1 VRRHGKWIPCEA
13 LRPYVASFD
22 LRDDRLGTSRIFN
35 PLPARSDCF
44 LQFHFKQPYL
54 VVNSS
59 TGETHSSPSCIVV
72 GPHTRRAEDLVWTG
86 DLKAFT
92 IRFSPVGF
100 QSLFGIPAEVI
111 RNLATSAELVLGPKI
126 LSLRSRLAEAHD
138 DQMHTIAEDFL
149 LTLLACQSARGGA
162 AAVLRLTAAIRS
174 SEKRSTLDQVALQH
188 NLSLRQIE
196 RLFKE
201 FVGVSPKVYEGLHR
215 AKRAMAL
222 RRAHPEFEWSS
233 IAPASG
239 YFDQAHM
246 IREFRNQNGSTP
258 ARFALAGQEAEQ
270 FRSRSFR
277 SSSASGMSALYN
289 SSAAHLDTVR

>member
-1 VRRHGKWIPCEA
+1 MRRHGRWIPCEA
-13 LRPYVASFD
+13 LRLYVTSFD
-22 LRDDRLGTSRIFN
+22 LRDDRLGASRIFS

-72 GPHTRRAEDLVWTG
+72 GPHTRRSEDLVWTG
-86 DLKAFT
+86 DLKVFT

-100 QSLFGIPAEVI
+100 RSLFGIPAEAI

-126 LSLRSRLAEAHD
+126 LSLQSRLAQAHD
-138 DQMHTIAEDFL
+138 RQMHSIAEDFL

-162 AAVLRLTAAIRS
+162 AAVLRITAAIRS
-174 SEKRSTLDQVALQH
+174 SEKRLTFDKVAKQH

-215 AKRAMAL
+215 AKKAMAL
-222 RRAHPEFEWSS
+222 HRAHPEIEWSS
-233 IAPASG
+233 IAAASG
-239 YFDQAHM
+239 YFDQAHL
-246 IREFRNQNGSTP
+246 IREFRNQNSTTP

-270 FRSRSFR
+270 FRSRSSR
-277 SSSASGMSALYN
+277 STSAIGMSTLYN